1 MIAVILE
8 IYPTQ
13 SGKEA
18 FTALAERLLV
28 MISGHRG
35 LVSIERFQSLMDE
48 HKLLSLS
55 FWLTREDVQQWQRH
69 LQQELSEDPAAK
81 ALIRHYR
88 VRTALV
94 ERDHAGDHRQI
105 DAYFDHLA

>member
-8 IYPTQ
+8 IYPTE

-18 FTALAERLLV
+18 FTALSERLLS
-28 MISGHRG
+28 MISSHQG

-55 FWLTREDVQQWQRH
+55 FWLSQEDVHRWQRH
-69 LQQELSEDPAAK
+69 LQQLFAEDPSSK

-88 VRTALV
+88 VRSAV
-94 ERDHAGDHRQI
+94 VVSDRAGDQRQL
-105 DAYFDHLA
+105 DAYFADLD